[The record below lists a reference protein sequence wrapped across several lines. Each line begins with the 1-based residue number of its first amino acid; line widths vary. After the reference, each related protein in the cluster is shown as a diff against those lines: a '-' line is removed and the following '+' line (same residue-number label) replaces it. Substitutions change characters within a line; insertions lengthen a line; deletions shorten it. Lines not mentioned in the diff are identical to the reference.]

1 MISHCPPSCHLG
13 VRSQRFIHPKVYEYS
28 CANYRAAYRTLY
40 IRANIMTTDKVVEEE
55 ESSDMDFL
63 IRLVQV
69 HETFRKA
76 ELEALSGVTGV
87 GVEFVEYNDNVRF
100 ILILFDRMEKEDTSY
115 ILGFPFFPIDIAPFP
130 NIFFSL

>member
-1 MISHCPPSCHLG
+1 
-13 VRSQRFIHPKVYEYS
+13 
-28 CANYRAAYRTLY
+28 
-40 IRANIMTTDKVVEEE
+40 MTTDKVVEEE